1 MKKQQQR
8 GGFAIGLVV
17 GVLIGLALALVVAIY
32 VTKVPVPFVD
42 KVPQRNQGQEAADAE
57 KNRNWD
63 PNAPLLAKP
72 QARPGEAAS
81 AATTPAPV
89 PTPATISAT
98 TATTPPAAAAAASA
112 ITPVDGS
119 QFVVQV
125 GAYTRS
131 EDAEAQ
137 RAKLAIN
144 GLEARVSEREQS
156 GKAVFRVRLGPFES
170 RDKAEAVREQ
180 ATAAGYVEATVMRAQ
195 PR

>member
-8 GGFAIGLVV
+8 GRFAIGLVV

-72 QARPGEAAS
+72 QAKPGEAAS
-81 AATTPAPV
+81 AAAAPAPA
-89 PTPATISAT
+89 PTPATTTSAT
-98 TATTPPAAAAAASA
+98 TATTPPAAAASA
-112 ITPVDGS
+112 IAPVDGS

-180 ATAAGYVEATVMRAQ
+180 ATAAGYAEATVMRAQ